1 MRCPHIARSALQ
13 VLFTS
18 SGHASPPTNTLYKY
32 AETHSI
38 LSTTQAGFR
47 KHDNTVHQLQNV
59 IMALEDA
66 KLFCKDIYALIID
79 STSALNTNDHSRMLW
94 IMYDLGFPTDAID
107 AVRISMNMPPL
118 K

>member
-38 LSTTQAGFR
+38 LSTTQTGFCKR
-47 KHDNTVHQLQNV
+47 KVTIHQELQSV
-59 IMALEDA
+59 LMALRGDA
-66 KLFCKDIYALIID
+66 KLFRKDRFAQLLTL
-79 STSALNTNDHSRMLW
+79 SL
-94 IMYDLGFPTDAID
+94 P
-107 AVRISMNMPPL
+107 
-118 K
+118 